1 MAYTGSITAGNED
14 NQNGLGGG
22 DSNKLSKGSRVLGAR
37 RLFML
42 KNPGSPGKLG
52 KSSTKA
58 ESLAKLRGKGALA

>member
-14 NQNGLGGG
+14 NQNGMGGTSKP
-22 DSNKLSKGSRVLGAR
+22 DSGPRVLGAR
-37 RLFML
+37 KLFTP

-58 ESLAKLRGKGALA
+58 ESLAKLRGRGALA

>member
-1 MAYTGSITAGNED
+1 MSYDGSITAGNKED
-14 NQNGLGGG
+14 QSSMG
-22 DSNKLSKGSRVLGAR
+22 SVSTPSVGSRK
-37 RLFML
+37 LFTP